1 MVKKIM
7 SKKTTISL
15 NFRGLKKSQLKKI
28 DLHDKRGALDKRK
41 HSNKN
46 IDSDK
51 SALNITL
58 IDKGKAVDVV
68 DEIIKNGYSAR
79 TKTGKVRKIK
89 EGANFAVT
97 AVVQLG
103 GRLDS
108 SNTDIESKVLALTE
122 AHNELVE
129 RFGEQNVIHSGIH
142 LDETNPHLHF
152 SFVPLTAEGKLSMKD
167 VVGDRVGLTNLQKD
181 FLKSMQ
187 ARCAWASFERKDDQ
201 SLNGLEQSV
210 FERVTRKQK
219 KREAELDE
227 RDEKSVKKERE
238 LVKIEGDLR
247 QYEER
252 LKLLGQKNENERAQ
266 LVEVRKQNADKE
278 EKLKEGFEKLA
289 HDEKALDESFKNVAE
304 AVKKVSAE
312 VGDKRIEIRNREEA
326 LNGRIEEFKAEKSDF
341 DEQSKIKSSELSK
354 REVRVN
360 VRERAVSEREN
371 TLNDKIKQ
379 FEEYKS
385 NFDEKGKIRA
395 SELDE
400 REARVNDRERLLKAR
415 EDVLTHQIE
424 LFNVSKADLLSIRD
438 ELENQMIGVKTALKE
453 QRLRNNAEI
462 DEVEEDLEAK
472 ERLFVE
478 KLTRMNI
485 KKDKGNGL
493 ER

>member
-1 MVKKIM
+1 M
-7 SKKTTISL
+7 SQKTTISL

-28 DLHDKRGALDKRK
+28 DLHDKRGALDGRK

-46 IDSDK
+46 IDKNKTAS
-51 SALNITL
+51 NITL
-58 IDKGKAVDVV
+58 IDRGKAVEVV
-68 DEIIKNGYSAR
+68 DEIIERGYTAR
-79 TKTGKVRKIK
+79 TKTGKPRKIK

-103 GRLDS
+103 GRLDA
-108 SNTDIESKVLALTE
+108 SNKDVESKVLALKE
-122 AHNELVE
+122 AHAELVE

-152 SFVPLTAEGKLSMKD
+152 SFVPLTANGKLSMKD

-181 FLKSMQ
+181 FLESMQ
-187 ARCAWASFERKDDQ
+187 ARCAWADFDRKEDQ
-201 SLNGLEQSV
+201 ALNGLEQSM
-210 FERVTRKQK
+210 FEKLTRKQK
-219 KREAELDE
+219 TREVELNE
-227 RDEKSVKKERE
+227 REEKNVKKQQE
-238 LVKIEGDLR
+238 LVKVEEDLR

-252 LKLLGQKNENERAQ
+252 LKLLAQKNENDRAQ
-266 LVEVRKQNADKE
+266 LVEVRKQIADKE
-278 EKLKEGFEKLA
+278 EKLKEGFEKLE

-304 AVKKVSAE
+304 AVMKVSEE
-312 VGDKRIEIRNREEA
+312 VGDKRIEIRNREEV
-326 LNGRIEEFKAEKSDF
+326 LNNRIEVFKAEKSDF
-341 DEQSKIKSSELSK
+341 DEQSKIKSSELVK
-354 REVRVN
+354 REARVN
-360 VRERAVSEREN
+360 VRERAVSEREDN
-371 TLNDKIKQ
+371 LSNQITE

-385 NFDEKGKIRA
+385 DFAEKVKIRA

-400 REARVNDRERLLKAR
+400 RERGVKGREDLLKAR
-415 EDVLTHQIE
+415 EDVLRHQIE

-438 ELENQMIGVKTALKE
+438 ELENQMIGVKSALNE
-453 QRLRNNAEI
+453 QRLKNNAEI

-493 ER
+493 EL

>member
-1 MVKKIM
+1 M

-68 DEIIKNGYSAR
+68 DEIIERGYTAR

-103 GRLDS
+103 GRLDA
-108 SNTDIESKVLALTE
+108 SNSDIESKVLALTE

-167 VVGDRVGLTNLQKD
+167 MVGDRVGLTNLQKD

-187 ARCAWASFERKDDQ
+187 ARCAWADFDRKEDQ
-201 SLNGLEQSV
+201 ALNGLEQSI
-210 FERVTRKQK
+210 FEKLTRKQK
-219 KREAELDE
+219 TREVELNE
-227 RDEKSVKKERE
+227 REEKNVKKQRE
-238 LVKIEGDLR
+238 LVKTEGDLK

-252 LKLLGQKNENERAQ
+252 LNLLRQKNENERAQ
-266 LVEVRKQNADKE
+266 LVEMRKQNSDNE
-278 EKLKEGFEKLA
+278 EKLKKGFEKLKR
-289 HDEKALDESFKNVAE
+289 DEKALDESFKNVAE
-304 AVKKVSAE
+304 AVKKVSVE
-312 VGDKRIEIRNREEA
+312 VGDKRIEIRNREES
-326 LNGRIEEFKAEKSDF
+326 LDSRIEEFKVEKSDF
-341 DEQSKIKSSELSK
+341 DEQSKIKSSELLK
-354 REVRVN
+354 REARVN
-360 VRERAVSEREN
+360 LRERAVSEREN
-371 TLNDKIKQ
+371 SLNDKIKQ

-385 NFDEKGKIRA
+385 DFAEKGKIRA

-400 REARVNDRERLLKAR
+400 RERGVKGREDILKAR

-424 LFNVSKADLLSIRD
+424 LFNVSKSDLLLIRD
-438 ELENQMIGVKTALKE
+438 ELERQMIGVKSALNE
-453 QRLRNNAEI
+453 QRLKNNAEI
-462 DEVEEDLEAK
+462 DEIEEDLEAK

-493 ER
+493 EL